1 MITTVKKEETS
12 MGVWTF
18 DMVGD
23 GEDEADQVLSPELI
37 VGSEPAVGIQ
47 IPMVGYITV
56 TVPDGEGNLCL
67 ALQQVRL

>member
-1 MITTVKKEETS
+1 MRSRMHVRTFLRLLLTTVITTVKKEETS

-37 VGSEPAVGIQ
+37 G
-47 IPMVGYITV
+47 
-56 TVPDGEGNLCL
+56 
-67 ALQQVRL
+67 